1 MSEPAKPAKSADGAH
16 RGPAFEALVAWWLGE
31 LPEAE
36 AEAIEEHLFAC
47 ALCTRRLEVLAA
59 LGEGVR
65 AAVRGGLLQAVI
77 SKGFLETMRAQ
88 GLRVREYE
96 VEPGGRVE
104 CTMTAEDDA
113 VVSRVRAPLAGVKR
127 LDALWRIEAGGRVEE
142 LRAEDVPFDPA
153 SGEVLQLPLAPAR
166 LRKMPAHTA
175 TMRLVAVEEKGE
187 RELGEYVF
195 AHTPG

>member
-1 MSEPAKPAKSADGAH
+1 MSQAANEKHA
-16 RGPAFEALVAWWLGE
+16 GPEFEALVAWWLGE
-31 LPEAE
+31 LPQAE
-36 AEAIEEHLFAC
+36 AEGVEEHLFAC

-59 LGEGVR
+59 LGSGIR
-65 AAVRGGLLQAVI
+65 AAVSGGMLQAMI
-77 SKGFLETMRAQ
+77 SKGFLEAMRAQ
-88 GLRVREYE
+88 GLRVREYQL
-96 VEPGGRVE
+96 EPGERVE

-142 LRAEDVPFDPA
+142 LRLEDVPFDPA
-153 SGEVLQLPLAPAR
+153 SDEVLSLPLAPAR

-175 TMRLVAVEEKGE
+175 SMRLVAVEEQGE

>member
-1 MSEPAKPAKSADGAH
+1 MSQAANEKHA
-16 RGPAFEALVAWWLGE
+16 GPEFENLVAWWLGE

-59 LGEGVR
+59 LGSGIR
-65 AAVRGGLLQAVI
+65 AAVSGGMLQAMI
-77 SKGFLETMRAQ
+77 SKGFLEAMRAQ
-88 GLRVREYE
+88 GLRVREYQL
-96 VEPGGRVE
+96 EPGGRVE

-153 SGEVLQLPLAPAR
+153 SGEVLSLPLAPAR

-175 TMRLVAVEEKGE
+175 TMRLVAVEEQGE

>member
-1 MSEPAKPAKSADGAH
+1 MSEAANEKHA
-16 RGPAFEALVAWWLGE
+16 GPDFEALVAWWLGE
-31 LPEAE
+31 LPQAE

-47 ALCTRRLEVLAA
+47 THCTRRLEVLAA

-77 SKGFLETMRAQ
+77 SREFLEAMRAQ

-127 LDALWRIEAGGRVEE
+127 VDALQRVEVGGQVVRE
-142 LRAEDVPFDPA
+142 GRLEDVPFDPA

-175 TMRLVAVEEKGE
+175 TMRLVAVEETGE